1 MHPELI
7 FPPESD
13 VLLFHLQ
20 LRCLASRQ
28 HPLPHPSLHTSG
40 DDDLTEDDEVEG
52 QESEEDKEGAITTH
66 VLKLF
71 LKSDHDGE
79 KPFSCNQCSKLFS
92 LGGNFM
98 GHLGTHTDEKLF
110 YYNLYLK
117 DFSKGGNLNAHLRI
131 FTGKEAFPCN
141 QCPKAFS
148 VRGDLKKKHESSK
161 HYLTLYHSYG

>member
-1 MHPELI
+1 MFAIPSALVVTLLDGVHPELLL
-7 FPPESD
+7 PPESD

-79 KPFSCNQCSKLFS
+79 KAVFLQPVF
-92 LGGNFM
+92 
-98 GHLGTHTDEKLF
+98 
-110 YYNLYLK
+110 
-117 DFSKGGNLNAHLRI
+117 
-131 FTGKEAFPCN
+131 
-141 QCPKAFS
+141 
-148 VRGDLKKKHESSK
+148 
-161 HYLTLYHSYG
+161 